1 MTKEKLGISSH
12 HLHNRFLQPWSQ
24 GNHPRF
30 LFSHVS
36 KLSTQFSWRQSHHVS
51 HTQSLSHLSATL
63 RGSRQFDCTSQWS
76 QSLPPPPSHYSLNL
90 LEPEV
95 WDGGITTYMK
105 EVNSFYC
112 CSDSLGIS
120 EKLDI
125 QNCKLIKFTWKT
137 FFCCYNGI
145 VWVMRIPIW
154 DTFHIVSV
162 HRSDGGISRSRKFH
176 FKGMGSRY
184 SYIFL
189 GFWLI
194 LQNIVFIFIL
204 YNIFPFSP
212 FMFMCRN
219 VHVWL
224 QRPAYLIHTDRD
236 IGY

>member
-1 MTKEKLGISSH
+1 MLLCG
-12 HLHNRFLQPWSQ
+12 
-24 GNHPRF
+24 
-30 LFSHVS
+30 
-36 KLSTQFSWRQSHHVS
+36 
-51 HTQSLSHLSATL
+51 
-63 RGSRQFDCTSQWS
+63 GSRQFDCTSQWS

-145 VWVMRIPIW
+145 VWLMRIPIW

-189 GFWLI
+189 GFWLSLQI
-194 LQNIVFIFIL
+194 LFLFLYCMIFSLFLHLCLCVETYTRGYRDQLIL
-204 YNIFPFSP
+204 SIPTEISGTNMGLTHLSRSFT
-212 FMFMCRN
+212 
-219 VHVWL
+219 
-224 QRPAYLIHTDRD
+224 QD
-236 IGY
+236 